1 MKKNRFREADPI
13 VEENNINEAPTQA
26 SPQEVVDAQAN
37 VDAPTEGAVDSTL
50 ADDTASE
57 PMMDTPQEDL
67 EVPEGSM
74 DVSGAGMG
82 GDLGG
87 GAGGMSASGS
97 TPEFGE
103 GVKVNPETVSMEIQV
118 PTEQLASAVAQA
130 TGDVVPAE
138 TAPDIEMAKE
148 EELVAQQ
155 NEPTE
160 QAPEMGA
167 ESPSPLEAEAP
178 MGEESTEQSVPVES
192 LDTDT
197 QQTQTMGE
205 SKKKMSPSK
214 KVDIK
219 FKKKLDGIIKKGVE
233 NMAKSLNESEEDD
246 FEDDMPAGLEID
258 GDSVYFE
265 GGYVGFIA
273 NPANCIYVSIEKCD
287 EAEDYFLS
295 KDWIV
300 KKKYDFGK
308 PLYESEETM
317 DMETTETTEEFDSD
331 ADTLDSEGL
340 PEGYANESGRDEA
353 LENTFQDVSDE
364 DVSEFMGRLQ
374 GYLDNEETTPQ
385 EVSDALRT
393 SADFMDMVG
402 GETPSNTPLMDTIRD
417 TEDFDFDSLVDGE
430 YENAESRDHTED
442 TEVPEED
449 DDFEEALVRKP
460 CRFPKDKTA
469 IKEAK
474 DRRAN
479 RLKETQ
485 ITDSY
490 DLLSGRYQPW
500 SGAIDTWENLER
512 LGLLEELDS
521 LLEDIYPEG
530 LDEGYLNDILWHDKE
545 WVYESLGLSKDGEP
559 QEEEED
565 YDEDSE
571 FIGDEDD
578 YEKDDFEE
586 SRSLRNKRRIKESRR
601 PVRRLKEGPGA
612 GYTLEIEDLEILDDT
627 VEIVDYNTK
636 DNSWIFT
643 VEVTDGTYTFSANHS
658 YWGGSDE
665 AYISNGTLTGVYY
678 SEDTS
683 PSFIGDTTEDTSLKD
698 VFAPEIVED
707 IKSCLPYNVTVS
719 TVVGGGWQYY
729 EIDSDFSLEDRY
741 NGIAKLKD
749 SDSYYFN
756 FISFEG
762 HSEELGSLIERMR
775 NSETDYGYDYEESLR
790 RNRRKI
796 AESAKDSKLKE
807 ASEIIYPAGSGPSES
822 SALYKKGTRKDSNL
836 VKAHE
841 KVVRSRREALKNFHE
856 SVNRPTPVRNR
867 RFNEALRSPLNYGST
882 STGNLSGSAWKNNKF
897 IDKYEES
904 QKLDFNTLLNE
915 GYLG

>member
-13 VEENNINEAPTQA
+13 VEENNINQAPTQA

-74 DVSGAGMG
+74 DVSGAEMG

-97 TPEFGE
+97 TPEFGD

-192 LDTDT
+192 LDNDT

-265 GGYVGFIA
+265 GGYVGFIS
-273 NPANCIYVSIEKCD
+273 NPVNCIYVSIEKCD

-300 KKKYDFGK
+300 KTKYDFGK
-308 PLYESEETM
+308 PFYESEEAM
-317 DMETTETTEEFDSD
+317 DMETTEEFDSD

-430 YENAESRDHTED
+430 YENAESRDYTED
-442 TEVPEED
+442 TEVSEESD

-530 LDEGYLNDILWHDKE
+530 LDEGYLNDILWHDRE

-571 FIGDEDD
+571 FIGDEED
-578 YEKDDFEE
+578 YEEDDFEE

-636 DNSWIFT
+636 DNSWTFT
-643 VEVTDGTYTFSANHS
+643 VEVTDGTYTFSADHS

-698 VFAPEIVED
+698 VFTPEIVED

-719 TVVGGGWQYY
+719 TVVGRGWQHY
-729 EIDSDFSLEDRY
+729 EIGSDFSLEDRY
-741 NGIAKLKD
+741 NGIAKLKEP
-749 SDSYYFN
+749 DSYYFD

-762 HSEELGSLIERMR
+762 HSEELGSLIERMW

-822 SALYKKGTRKDSNL
+822 SALYKRSTHKDSNL

>member
-37 VDAPTEGAVDSTL
+37 VDAPMEGAVDSTI

-57 PMMDTPQEDL
+57 PMTDTPQEDL

-74 DVSGAGMG
+74 DVSGADMG

-87 GAGGMSASGS
+87 SASGMS
-97 TPEFGE
+97 VGDSAPEFGD

-155 NEPTE
+155 NEPAEQDTDMNTE
-160 QAPEMGA
+160 A
-167 ESPSPLEAEAP
+167 SSPLEAEDST
-178 MGEESTEQSVPVES
+178 GEDSMEQSVPVES
-192 LDTDT
+192 LDTNN
-197 QQTQTMGE
+197 QQQSQTMEE
-205 SKKKMSPSK
+205 SKKMSPSK
-214 KVDIK
+214 KVDIR
-219 FKKKLDGIIKKGVE
+219 FKKKLDGIVKKGSE
-233 NMAKSLNESEEDD
+233 NMAKALKESLHDDD
-246 FEDDMPAGLEID
+246 FESDMPAGLEID

-265 GGYVGFIA
+265 GKYVGFIA
-273 NPANCIYVSIEKCD
+273 NPENCVYVSIEKCD
-287 EAEDYFLS
+287 EAEEYFLD
-295 KDWIV
+295 KDWVV

-308 PLYESEETM
+308 PLHESEGSEGI
-317 DMETTETTEEFDSD
+317 ETEENLDSD
-331 ADTLDSEGL
+331 VDTSDYEGL
-340 PEGYANESGRDEA
+340 PEGYADENERDES

-402 GETPSNTPLMDTIRD
+402 GETPSNTPLMDTIKD
-417 TEDFDFDSLVDGE
+417 TEDLDFDSLVDGE
-430 YENAESRDHTED
+430 YEDSESRDSIMD
-442 TEVPEED
+442 TEVSKEMD
-449 DDFEEALVRKP
+449 DDFEESLVRKP
-460 CRFPKDKTA
+460 CKFPKDKTA
-469 IKEAK
+469 IKEARNRK
-474 DRRAN
+474 AN

-485 ITDSY
+485 IIDSY

-500 SGAIDTWENLER
+500 SGAVSTWENLER

-530 LDEGYLNDILWHDKE
+530 LDETYLNDILWHDRE

-559 QEEEED
+559 QE
-565 YDEDSE
+565 DEDSE
-571 FIGDEDD
+571 FIGDEED
-578 YEKDDFEE
+578 YEEDDFEE
-586 SRSLRNKRRIKESRR
+586 SRRTSLKKRINESRKPIR
-601 PVRRLKEGPGA
+601 KLKEGPGE
-612 GYTLEIEDLEILDDT
+612 GYTLEIKDLEILDDT
-627 VEIVDYNTK
+627 VEIIDYNAK
-636 DNSWIFT
+636 DNSWTFT
-643 VEVTDGTYTFSANHS
+643 VNVADDTYTFSADHS
-658 YWGGSDE
+658 YWGGSDD
-665 AYISNGTLTGVYY
+665 AYISNGALTGVYY
-678 SEDTS
+678 SDDTS
-683 PSFIGDTTEDTSLKD
+683 SSFIGDEPMEGASPMDM
-698 VFAPEIVED
+698 FALEIVED
-707 IKSCLPYNVTVS
+707 IKSCLPSTVTVS
-719 TVVGGGWQYY
+719 TVVGSGSSHSS
-729 EIDSDFSLEDRY
+729 IDLDFSLEDRY
-741 NGIAKLKD
+741 DGIAQLEEPA
-749 SDSYYFN
+749 SYYLDFT
-756 FISFEG
+756 SFEG
-762 HSEELGSLIERMR
+762 HSEDLGSLIE
-775 NSETDYGYDYEESLR
+775 DYYEGNDDFEESLR

-807 ASEIIYPAGSGPSES
+807 ASEIIYPAGSVPSES
-822 SALYKKGTRKDSNL
+822 SALYKRATRKDSNL

-841 KVVRSRREALKNFHE
+841 KVIRRRREALKDFHE
-856 SVNRPTPVRNR
+856 SVKRPTPIRNK
-867 RFNEALRSPLNYGST
+867 RFNEALRSPLSYNDL
-882 STGNLSGSAWKNNKF
+882 GNSNVNNSAWKNNKF

-904 QKLDFNTLLNE
+904 QKLDFNVLLNE